1 MNVRSVD
8 YLSEEKNQQKKTGN
22 ALVVDTS
29 TQGLNDVTFKVTSE
43 PEKPAFDL
51 AELEKK
57 IPKAFRG
64 YLKPVMDWAD
74 SVEARLNAIQ
84 QEMPAQIQGAM
95 EAAIENARQKQIA
108 AMQQARQ
115 NMPQGGGGGF
125 GGGLF
130 DGITLKDILGGGGG
144 GMDGEYM
151 QLAKDALKSQ
161 IGMSTAITNAV
172 VSKIVGK
179 AATDVASAV
188 SGE

>member
-8 YLSEEKNQQKKTGN
+8 YLSKEKNQQKKTGN
-22 ALVVDTS
+22 APTVDINTPS
-29 TQGLNDVTFKVTSE
+29 PNEVTFTVTEE
-43 PEKPAFDL
+43 PETPAFDL

-115 NMPQGGGGGF
+115 NMPQGGGGGL
-125 GGGLF
+125 GGLF
-130 DGITLKDILGGGGG
+130 DGITLKDILGSGGGG
-144 GMDGEYM
+144 GLDAEYM